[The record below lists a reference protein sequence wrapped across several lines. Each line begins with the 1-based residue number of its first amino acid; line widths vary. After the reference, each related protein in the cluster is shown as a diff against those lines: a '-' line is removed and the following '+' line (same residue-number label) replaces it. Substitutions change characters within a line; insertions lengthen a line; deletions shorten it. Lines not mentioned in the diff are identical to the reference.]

1 MKESFE
7 KINDYTIAH
16 VVELADTENSHY
28 NTSEKHRAALTRVF
42 NFEAAQMTT
51 IGTSATVTYPRPGYS
66 GGSGTSDS
74 MQVVVTD
81 FADLSSS
88 RELQRMHAQLKKMG
102 GKPPALDDIIGGIN
116 KKPSLGGLRN
126 G

>member
-16 VVELADTENSHY
+16 VVELADAENSHY
-28 NTSEKHRAALTRVF
+28 NTNEKHRAALTRVF
-42 NFEAAQMTT
+42 NFEAAQITT

-102 GKPPALDDIIGGIN
+102 GKPPALDDIIGGIH
-116 KKPSLGGLRN
+116 KKSSLGSLRN

>member
-16 VVELADTENSHY
+16 VVELADTDKSHY
-28 NTSEKHRAALTRVF
+28 NTNEKHRTALTRVF
-42 NFEAAQMTT
+42 NFESAQITT
-51 IGTSATVTYPRPGYS
+51 IGTSATVTFPRPGYS

-102 GKPPALDDIIGGIN
+102 GKPAALDDIIGGIN
-116 KKPSLGGLRN
+116 KKPSLGSLRN